1 MVDISGDSAD
11 WADIVERLGGAM
23 SLRSSA
29 REHGAFVRARGVRDA
44 TDLLR
49 LCLMYGPGGLSL
61 RMLAATAAQAGI
73 ADVSD
78 VAILNRIRGAADWL
92 EALCGEQFG
101 RVRRI
106 AGATAAAPGPGGT
119 RAVRIVDSSLIDAP
133 GGVKWRLHACFDPV
147 GKRLTAAVFTPAT
160 AGERLDLLAT
170 DPSDIVL
177 ADRGYPQPD
186 GLRNTIDKHAD
197 PLVRVTWNSVML
209 TDAAANPLD
218 WMALC
223 QQATAQGGLDMA
235 VRLRKPRGRFEPVA
249 MRLIFIP
256 KSAGAAEHAVE
267 KAWLKNR
274 AGSRTRIDP
283 RTIACAH
290 HLVLLTTLP
299 VDACSPAQ
307 AGGLYR
313 MRWQVEMAF
322 KRMKSLMK
330 MDRLPALDPDLARA
344 WLNAHLL
351 CALLTED
358 IVNQD
363 DDFFP

>member
-1 MVDISGDSAD
+1 
-11 WADIVERLGGAM
+11 
-23 SLRSSA
+23 
-29 REHGAFVRARGVRDA
+29 
-44 TDLLR
+44 
-49 LCLMYGPGGLSL
+49 MYGPGGLSL
-61 RMLAATAAQAGI
+61 RTLAATAAQAGI

-92 EALCGEQFG
+92 EGLCGQQFG
-101 RVRRI
+101 RLQRT
-106 AGATAAAPGPGGT
+106 AGDPPEASGQGAR
-119 RAVRIVDSSLIDAP
+119 RAVRIVDSSLIDGP

-147 GKRLTAAVFTPAT
+147 GKRLTAAAFTPAKV
-160 AGERLDLLAT
+160 GERLDLLAV

-209 TDAAANPLD
+209 TDADAGLLD
-218 WMALC
+218 WIALC
-223 QQATAQGGLDMA
+223 RQATAQGGLDMA

-256 KSAGAAEHAVE
+256 KTAQAAEHALA
-267 KAWLKNR
+267 KARIKNR
-274 AGSRTRIDP
+274 AGSRKRIDP
-283 RTIACAH
+283 RTIACAD
-290 HLVLLTTLP
+290 HLILLTTLP
-299 VDACSPAQ
+299 EDACSPAQ
-307 AGGLYR
+307 AGALYR

-330 MDRLPALDPDLARA
+330 MDRLPAQDPDLARA

-351 CALLTED
+351 SALLTED

-363 DDFFP
+363 DAFSP

>member
-1 MVDISGDSAD
+1 MRRSAH
-11 WADIVERLGGAM
+11 
-23 SLRSSA
+23 
-29 REHGAFVRARGVRDA
+29 EHGAFVRPRGVRDA
-44 TDLLR
+44 TDVLR

-61 RMLAATAAQAGI
+61 RMLAARAAEAGI

-78 VAILNRIRGAADWL
+78 VAVLNRIRGAADWL
-92 EALCGEQFG
+92 EVLCSEQFG
-101 RVRRI
+101 RVQR
-106 AGATAAAPGPGGT
+106 AAPDPSDASGPGT
-119 RAVRIVDSSLIDAP
+119 ARAIRIVDSSLIDGP
-133 GGVKWRLHACFDPV
+133 GGVKWRLHAAFDPV
-147 GKRLTAAVFTPAT
+147 GKRLTAAAFTPAT
-160 AGERLDLLAT
+160 MGERLDLLAMGA
-170 DPSDIVL
+170 SDIVL

-209 TDAAANPLD
+209 TDAAARPLD

-249 MRLIFIP
+249 MRLVFIA
-256 KSAGAAEHAVE
+256 KTAAAAEHAVA
-267 KAWLKNR
+267 KAQAKSR
-274 AGSRTRIDP
+274 AGSRQRIDP

-290 HLVLLTTLP
+290 HLILLTTLP
-299 VDACSPAQ
+299 EDLCSPSQ
-307 AGGLYR
+307 AGALYR
-313 MRWQVEMAF
+313 LRWQVEMAF

-330 MDRLPALDPDLARA
+330 MDRLPAQDPDLARA

-363 DDFFP
+363 DDFPP